1 MASGIPK
8 DKIERQHMKRTII
21 LLAAF
26 ALFIVGCRRNNT
38 IVDPGLGIC
47 VWSNG
52 QWATDWM
59 KAYSDYIANAN
70 LECDGI
76 KVLDVFPL
84 WGLAYIDD
92 DNIPEMVLFNA
103 GEAFG
108 NIVLSYY
115 DGKVSEWTSWRC
127 NAEYIPYSGLIC
139 NRDGSMDVYWN
150 KVIRLKDGQFSEIY
164 NHTDIIYL
172 VHDTIVD
179 VDCIY
184 NGDTNKDMG
193 CKMDYDSILNV
204 LFYSNGNA
212 IKFDTSLDHLETG
225 ILEKGWQPTLP
236 NGMRMDEYKLTLLV
250 Q

>member
-1 MASGIPK
+1 ML
-8 DKIERQHMKRTII
+8 
-21 LLAAF
+21 LLATLAM
-26 ALFIVGCRRNNT
+26 LMVGCRRYNT
-38 IVDPGLGIC
+38 IVDPQPGIC

-52 QWATDWM
+52 QWATEWM
-59 KAYSDYIANAN
+59 DAYADYVANTYLDGSDRR
-70 LECDGI
+70 L
-76 KVLDVFPL
+76 LDVYGQWEL
-84 WGLAYIDD
+84 VYIDD
-92 DNIPEMVLFNA
+92 NNIPEMVLLCPS
-103 GEAFG
+103 EAYG
-108 NIVLSYY
+108 NTVLSYY
-115 DGKVSEWTSWRC
+115 DGNVSVWSSSRC
-127 NAEYIPYSGLIC
+127 YAEYIPYSGLIC

-204 LFYSNGNA
+204 LFYTNGNA

-236 NGMRMDEYKLTLLV
+236 NGMRMDDYKLTLLV